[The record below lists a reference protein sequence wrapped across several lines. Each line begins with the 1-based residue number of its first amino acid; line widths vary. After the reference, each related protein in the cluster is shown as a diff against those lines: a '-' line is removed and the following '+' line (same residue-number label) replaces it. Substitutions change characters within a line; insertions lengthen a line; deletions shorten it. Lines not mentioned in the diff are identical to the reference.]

1 MSWYDLKELMGTY
14 TGLERDALH
23 VHGALFLYLIAMV
36 VLRQGRRSLL
46 PWLIVLAAELTNEFY
61 DAWYNWGEALA
72 WIWESSAKDLW
83 NTMLWPTVL
92 LLLGR
97 YSDWFQRPPPA
108 EAQP

>member
-23 VHGALFLYLIAMV
+23 VHGALFLYLIAMA
-36 VLRQGRRSLL
+36 VLRQSRRSLL

-92 LLLGR
+92 LLAGR
-97 YSDWFQRPPPA
+97 YTSWFQRPPAA
-108 EAQP
+108 EARP